1 MADNTV
7 KKPVENI
14 ITIRKQEVVI
24 IIKRKGA

>member
-1 MADNTV
+1 MVTA

-14 ITIRKQEVVI
+14 ITIRKQEVII